1 MIVVSDS
8 SPLIA
13 LARISRLSLLAS
25 LYGRILIPA
34 EVHHEVTVAGHGLPG
49 AEEVRE
55 ARWIEVVTRRS
66 PEDPSLEQACEG
78 LGAGECGTI
87 LLAKAGQGAPCRAR
101 SPG

>member
-1 MIVVSDS
+1 MVSPRAQSRRALLSQERQGDS
-8 SPLIA
+8 S
-13 LARISRLSLLAS
+13 LSDNLEEML
-25 LYGRILIPA
+25 A